1 MKEQI
6 GSDLRVL
13 VHSGEI
19 TPDTLLKISRIVEG
33 RVEEWRSG
41 IIEQLRQMIIEWET
55 TMGDE
60 DKSFY
65 TLGIRRAVDL
75 LNGRPA
81 FSELPILEKPDTPDE
96 FPERV

>member
-19 TPDTLLKISRIVEG
+19 TPDTLMRVSRIVDD

-41 IIEQLRQMIIEWET
+41 IIEQLREMVKEWEES
-55 TMGDE
+55 MGD
-60 DKSFY
+60 DDQTFY
-65 TLGIRRAVDL
+65 SLGIRRAIDL

-81 FSELPILEKPDTPDE
+81 ISELPILEKPDTPDE
-96 FPERV
+96 RPE

>member
-6 GSDLRVL
+6 GEDLRAL
-13 VHSGEI
+13 VFMQEI
-19 TPDTLLKISRIVEG
+19 TPDTLMKVSRIVDT

-41 IIEQLRQMIIEWET
+41 IVEQLREMVREWEE

-60 DKSFY
+60 DQTFY
-65 TLGIRRAVDL
+65 TLGIRRAIDL

-81 FSELPILEKPDTPDE
+81 TSELPVLEKPDTPDE
-96 FPERV
+96 LPS

>member
-19 TPDTLLKISRIVEG
+19 TPDTLLRVSRIVDD

-41 IIEQLRQMIIEWET
+41 IIEQLREMVKEWEES
-55 TMGDE
+55 MGD
-60 DKSFY
+60 DDQTFY
-65 TLGIRRAVDL
+65 SLGIRRAIDL

-81 FSELPILEKPDTPDE
+81 VSELPILEKPDTPDE
-96 FPERV
+96 RPE